1 MAKNGNKW
9 ILNNLLKIV
18 LVIAGLVAAGAVIR
32 ETIAEMK
39 PRLKQA
45 EDDIVELEKADIG
58 IKGSIDA
65 LKVQQESY
73 HTESDEKLDEILDR
87 LPPK

>member
-32 ETIAEMK
+32 EAIADMK

-58 IKGSIDA
+58 IKGSVDA
-65 LKVQQESY
+65 LKVQQEAY
-73 HTESDEKLDEILDR
+73 HTESDEKLDQIIKKLDE
-87 LPPK
+87 K